1 MGRYVLGRL
10 AQSVVLLILVT
21 IIVFG
26 LIHAAP
32 GGPGAVMA
40 DNRLPAA
47 DIARMRAN
55 LGLDESLPV
64 QYLKWGTGLLTGDFG
79 ISYADSRPV
88 LGLVLQRVPNTLI
101 LAGTAFLLALLVAI
115 PVGVLTGA
123 KAHSR
128 LDNLISAV
136 TFVVMSLPV
145 FWVGIIF
152 VIIFSIALHLLPSSG
167 MYTINQSRSP
177 LDLLKHLVM
186 PAIVLSLPTM
196 AVFTRYV
203 RVSILETMQNDYVRT
218 ARAKGLTPSAV
229 MYRHVLRTALLPII
243 TIIGIN
249 LPIVIAG
256 AAVTESVFGWPGM
269 GRLAVDSATTRDYP
283 VVMAVTVLVAA
294 MVIVVNLCTDLLY
307 VVVDPRVR
315 LR

>member
-10 AQSVVLLILVT
+10 GQSAILLVLVT

-64 QYLKWGTGLLTGDFG
+64 QYLKWAKGLLSGDFG

-88 LGLVLQRVPNTLI
+88 LDLVLQRVPNTLI
-101 LAGTAFLLALLVAI
+101 LAGTAFLIALLVAI

-123 KAHSR
+123 RAHSR
-128 LDNLISAV
+128 LDNAISAV
-136 TFVVMSLPV
+136 TFVTMALPV

-152 VIIFSIALHLLPSSG
+152 VIVFSITLHLLPSSG
-167 MYTINQSRSP
+167 MYTINQTRALP
-177 LDLLKHLVM
+177 DLLRHLVM
-186 PAIVLSLPTM
+186 PAFVLSLPTM
-196 AVFTRYV
+196 AVFTRFV
-203 RVSILETMQNDYVRT
+203 RVSILETMQHDYVRT
-218 ARAKGLTPSAV
+218 ARAKGLTPGAV

-243 TIIGIN
+243 TIVGIN

-294 MVIVVNLCTDLLY
+294 MVIIVNLCTDLLY

>member
-10 AQSVVLLILVT
+10 GQSAVLLVLVT

-32 GGPGAVMA
+32 GGPGAVLA

-64 QYLKWGTGLLTGDFG
+64 QYLKWAKGLLSGDFG

-88 LGLVLQRVPNTLI
+88 LDLVLQRVPNTLI
-101 LAGTAFLLALLVAI
+101 LAGTAFLFALLIAI

-123 KAHSR
+123 RAHSR
-128 LDNLISAV
+128 LDNAISAV
-136 TFVVMSLPV
+136 TFVAMALPV

-152 VIIFSIALHLLPSSG
+152 VIVFSITLHLLPSSG
-167 MYTINQSRSP
+167 MYTINQTRALP
-177 LDLLKHLVM
+177 DLLRHLVM
-186 PAIVLSLPTM
+186 PAFVLSLPTM
-196 AVFTRYV
+196 AVFTRFV
-203 RVSILETMQNDYVRT
+203 RVSILETMQHDYVRT
-218 ARAKGLTPSAV
+218 ARAKGLTPGAV
-229 MYRHVLRTALLPII
+229 MYRHVLRTALPPII
-243 TIIGIN
+243 TIVGIN

-294 MVIVVNLCTDLLY
+294 MVIIVNLCTDLLY

>member
-1 MGRYVLGRL
+1 MGRL

-32 GGPGAVMA
+32 GGPGAILA
-40 DNRLPAA
+40 DNRLSAE
-47 DIARMRAN
+47 DIARMQAN
-55 LGLDESLPV
+55 LGLDQPLPV
-64 QYLKWGTGLLTGDFG
+64 QYVRWGVGLLRGDFG

-88 LGLVLQRVPNTLI
+88 VDVVLQRVPNTLI

-123 KAHSR
+123 RAHSR
-128 LDNLISAV
+128 LDNVVSAV
-136 TFVVMSLPV
+136 TFVAMSLPV
-145 FWVGIIF
+145 FWVGIVF
-152 VIIFSIALHLLPSSG
+152 IIVLSVTLHLLPSSG
-167 MYTINQSRSP
+167 MYTINQPRS
-177 LDLLKHLVM
+177 LVDLLKHLIM

-196 AVFTRYV
+196 AVFTRFV
-203 RVSILETMQNDYVRT
+203 RMSVLETMQHDYVRT
-218 ARAKGLTPSAV
+218 ARAKGLTSMIV

-243 TIIGIN
+243 TIIGLN

-294 MVIVVNLCTDLLY
+294 MVIVINLCTDLLY
-307 VVVDPRVR
+307 VVIDPRVR

>member
-10 AQSVVLLILVT
+10 AQAAVLLVLVT

-26 LIHAAP
+26 LIHLAP

-55 LGLDESLPV
+55 MGLDQPLPV
-64 QYLKWGTGLLTGDFG
+64 QYLKWAKGLLTGDFG
-79 ISYADSRPV
+79 ISYTDSRPV
-88 LGLVLQRVPNTLI
+88 LGSVLQRVPNTLI
-101 LAGTAFLLALLVAI
+101 LAGTSFMLAVLVAV

-123 KAHSR
+123 RAHSG
-128 LDNLISAV
+128 LDNLISAI
-136 TFVVMSLPV
+136 TFVALALPV

-152 VIIFSIALHLLPSSG
+152 VIVFSVSLHWLPSSG
-167 MYTINQSRSP
+167 MRTINQPHSVA
-177 LDLLKHLVM
+177 DLLKHLIM
-186 PAIVLSLPTM
+186 PAIVLALPTM
-196 AVFTRYV
+196 AVFIRFV
-203 RVSILETMQNDYVRT
+203 RVSIVETLQHDYVRT
-218 ARAKGLTPSAV
+218 ARAKGLTGRAV
-229 MYRHVLRTALLPII
+229 MYRHVLRNALLPII

-249 LPIVIAG
+249 LPLVITG

-283 VVMAVTVLVAA
+283 VVMAVTVLVAFA
-294 MVIVVNLCTDLLY
+294 VIVINLLTDLIY
-307 VVVDPRVR
+307 VMVDPRVR